1 MTPSAPDAARAPR
14 EPDPAGPARPSG
26 PLGSSS
32 FRDRPAP
39 ARRPWRA
46 WVTACAGFG
55 AVALAVALLLGRWPF
70 VAAMAVAMFLLAMG
84 WVLLLGL
91 PSPRGTTAV
100 LAGAGIVLLG
110 SSVLSQEL
118 RESLLPGA
126 VALVMIMEFIHQLAR
141 RDGRPRLVESVS
153 ASITGIVVLTSGACV
168 LLLADTSVGVACGV
182 TIFGAVALA
191 SVADLGLRFGGGGP
205 VSGVV
210 AVLLGA
216 LGAGVLGTVF
226 DIALPWWLV
235 AAAGGLAGG
244 SSYAL
249 RQAQSVLPTLFGR
262 RAQIASGVASVLAT
276 GVLAYALTWITP
288 GWPHGLS

>member
-1 MTPSAPDAARAPR
+1 MTSSASAAGRAPR
-14 EPDPAGPARPSG
+14 RS
-26 PLGSSS
+26 L
-32 FRDRPAP
+32 

-46 WVTACAGFG
+46 WVTASAGLG
-55 AVALAVALLLGRWPF
+55 ATVLALALLSGRWSF
-70 VAAMAVAMFLLAMG
+70 VAAMAVAMLLIAVG

-100 LAGAGIVLLG
+100 LAGAGVILLG

-126 VALVMIMEFIHQLAR
+126 VALAMIVEFIHQLAR

-153 ASITGIVVLTSGACV
+153 ASITGIALLTSGASV
-168 LLLADTSVGVACGV
+168 LLLAESPEGVAGGV
-182 TIFGAVALA
+182 VVFGAVALA
-191 SVADLGLRFGGGGP
+191 SLADLGLRYGSGGP
-205 VSGVV
+205 ISGVV
-210 AVLLGA
+210 ALILGA
-216 LGAGVLGTVF
+216 VGAGVLGAAF
-226 DIALPWWLV
+226 GIALPVWFV
-235 AAAGGLAGG
+235 AAAGALAGG

-262 RAQIASGVASVLAT
+262 RAQLASGVASVLAT
-276 GVLAYALTWITP
+276 GVLAYALTWLTP